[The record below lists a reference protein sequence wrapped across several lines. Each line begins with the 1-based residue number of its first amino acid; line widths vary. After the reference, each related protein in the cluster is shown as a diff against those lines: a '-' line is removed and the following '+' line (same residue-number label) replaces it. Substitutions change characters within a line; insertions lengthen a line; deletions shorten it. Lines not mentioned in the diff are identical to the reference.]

1 MPGWVHR
8 DSRLSARVAAGHA
21 RARSGAWA
29 GASAA
34 RADEL
39 RAHFID
45 VCRVAAELHGEVGNP
60 SESWRAI
67 YISPWASTERSWAAA
82 VLVRPIEMLAQ
93 SVRGALSAPEHQTQA
108 SSDADA
114 GGWPVV
120 VGVAVVVVAGG
131 ALVGY
136 AAAQALQIVD
146 RQLQRR
152 EASRRLL
159 QEQEHVRELVE
170 RHAEREAVRG
180 RALPLDA
187 ATKAAIAAAERQQ
200 KELIRREP
208 ALESGI
214 PWGSSGRWAALL
226 PAVAIAAAVALSS
239 E

>member
-1 MPGWVHR
+1 
-8 DSRLSARVAAGHA
+8 
-21 RARSGAWA
+21 
-29 GASAA
+29 
-34 RADEL
+34 
-39 RAHFID
+39 
-45 VCRVAAELHGEVGNP
+45 
-60 SESWRAI
+60 
-67 YISPWASTERSWAAA
+67 
-82 VLVRPIEMLAQ
+82 
-93 SVRGALSAPEHQTQA
+93 
-108 SSDADA
+108 
-114 GGWPVV
+114 VV
-120 VGVAVVVVAGG
+120 VGVVVVVVAGG